1 MQDNETLMPSV
12 IDFETALTRFDHTF
26 PRDAVL
32 NAISNQE
39 ASTPILL
46 GYLEDA
52 IEQVDTLE
60 PSKMGHLYALF
71 ILSQF
76 REKQAFPLIIRVMK
90 LSDEQQD
97 MLLGDSLT
105 EHLQQFIGSTF
116 NGDLDA
122 IKSVIE
128 DKLINVYTRL
138 GAMLSL
144 LVLLN
149 ENLIEE
155 SLIETYTHHLFDIF
169 LSSNDHVGM
178 TALVNFWCDYD
189 PSNFIDQIKVA
200 FDKQLVDED
209 WLDLDYIIHRIAKN
223 DVKKYVNDS
232 NYKSIKDAVKEME
245 WWACFNDGASKLGK
259 SIPYLLNNHHHHEHN
274 NCCAHNTQIMRK
286 EPKIGRND
294 PCPCGSGKKYKKC
307 CL

>member
-1 MQDNETLMPSV
+1 MQDNETLGSSV
-12 IDFETALTRFDHTF
+12 IDFETALTTFDHTF

-52 IEQVDTLE
+52 IENIDTLD
-60 PSKMGHLYALF
+60 PSAMGYFFALF

-76 REKQAFPLIIRVMK
+76 REKQAFPLIIK
-90 LSDEQQD
+90 LIKLPDEQQD
-97 MLLGDSLT
+97 MLLGDSQT
-105 EHLQQFIGSTF
+105 ESLQQFIGSTF

-128 DKLINVYTRL
+128 DKSINVYTRL
-138 GAMLSL
+138 GAMQSL

-155 SLIETYTHHLFDIF
+155 SLIETYTHHLFEI
-169 LSSNDHVGM
+169 LLTAKDHVGM

-189 PSNFIDQIKVA
+189 PSNFIEQIKVA
-200 FDKQLVDED
+200 FDNQLVDED
-209 WLDLDYIIHRIAKN
+209 WVDLDYIIDRIAKN
-223 DVKKYVNDS
+223 DVKKYVDDS
-232 NYKSIKDAVKEME
+232 
-245 WWACFNDGASKLGK
+245 
-259 SIPYLLNNHHHHEHN
+259 
-274 NCCAHNTQIMRK
+274 
-286 EPKIGRND
+286 
-294 PCPCGSGKKYKKC
+294 
-307 CL
+307 